1 MKAHAREENG
11 MNDQELRTHI
21 ARIARGDMAAFDEVY
36 ADMKTPVYTVIL
48 RTLRDRQL
56 AEDVLQEVFIKLYRQ
71 PPTGVRA
78 ARAYLFRMAR
88 NSALDVLRRQLL
100 VEGDEAFDLV
110 PEDAPPDG
118 GAGLRMDLEAALRC
132 LSVNDRQI
140 VTLHTL
146 GGLRFREIAELMH
159 MPLGTVL
166 WRYRRA
172 IERLRELL

>member
-1 MKAHAREENG
+1 MDSDRPIEGRHVETGGGPDWKSWLAEHGDRLLLYAR
-11 MNDQELRTHI
+11 QRTSC
-21 ARIARGDMAAFDEVY
+21 E
-36 ADMKTPVYTVIL
+36 AD
-48 RTLRDRQL
+48 

-118 GAGLRMDLEAALRC
+118 SAGLRMDLEAALRC